1 MSTALAIGHQA
12 WISAR
17 VLWSAPFV
25 VRFRGVLQALLAT
38 LLLAALMSWN
48 PADPSLNAASTEAP
62 TNWLGMNGAMFADLF
77 MQTLGLAAWPAALL
91 LIAFAVM
98 MLFTAWAM
106 IRPKKTQP
114 AAAPSVEAS
123 ADVEPRRHPLGKIL
137 LEGVVVG
144 FVTGIIGAG
153 GGFLVVPAL
162 VLLGGLPMSAAVGTS
177 LLVIA
182 MKSFAGLGGYLT
194 SVTLPWDLLLWVT
207 GVAVVGGLIGVP
219 LVKRVPEKA
228 LKKGFGWFVLA
239 MGLVIFWIGLSDFG
253 SLFQAL
259 ASEAFLEHR
268 GGGAIKRVIVV
279 PGRLVNVVVA

>member
-1 MSTALAIGHQA
+1 MCSSDLLVQLP
-12 WISAR
+12 AR
-17 VLWSAPFV
+17 K
-25 VRFRGVLQALLAT
+25 
-38 LLLAALMSWN
+38 
-48 PADPSLNAASTEAP
+48 
-62 TNWLGMNGAMFADLF
+62 LGM
-77 MQTLGLAAWPAALL
+77 PAILKL
-91 LIAFAVM
+91 LI
-98 MLFTAWAM
+98 
-106 IRPKKTQP
+106 
-114 AAAPSVEAS
+114 
-123 ADVEPRRHPLGKIL
+123 D
-137 LEGVVVG
+137 VVG

-239 MGLVIFWIGLSDFG
+239 MGLVILVRELIGL
-253 SLFQAL
+253 
-259 ASEAFLEHR
+259 
-268 GGGAIKRVIVV
+268 
-279 PGRLVNVVVA
+279 LV